1 MSYAAEQW
9 ARAQTVGN
17 ARAKQVLIELAHC
30 LNGKTQQCTPGIA
43 YLRQV
48 TELNEKTITKATD
61 YLQEKGFIRK
71 SYVKTS
77 TGRGISYAICYAGE
91 DAPKTGGMDT
101 SKTGGMG
108 TPKTGLTP
116 NLGVPPN
123 FPEDTTKTGGMGTPK
138 TGLTPNLGVPPN
150 FPEDTTKTGGMG
162 TPKTGGTDT
171 TKFGGETGNKNREI
185 EQEGIAVRENENFS
199 AEKIARPEPDL
210 AEEINSQ
217 LRDAVDRD
225 PDDFDPVDATP
236 EALDIFDT
244 EPLSVGG
251 TKAAPCPVTEIVALY
266 NKKLGPYL
274 RTVRKMTPARA
285 QAVRARWRDVAE
297 IVESQDRAT
306 VMEGMSDYFDKI
318 ARSNFLMGRVP
329 GKAWRADFDFIFS
342 QRGFTRIF
350 EDKYANG

>member
-9 ARAQTVGN
+9 ARAQKVGN

-91 DAPKTGGMDT
+91 DTPKTGGMDT
-101 SKTGGMG
+101 S
-108 TPKTGLTP
+108 KTGLTP

-123 FPEDTTKTGGMGTPK
+123 LPAD
-138 TGLTPNLGVPPN
+138 
-150 FPEDTTKTGGMG
+150 
-162 TPKTGGTDT
+162 TPKTGGMDT

-185 EQEGIAVRENENFS
+185 EQEGIEVRATQIFS

-225 PDDFDPVDATP
+225 PDDFDPVDAAP

-244 EPLSVGG
+244 EPLPVGG

>member
-1 MSYAAEQW
+1 MSY
-9 ARAQTVGN
+9 RAQDWAILQQAGDPT
-17 ARAKQVLIELAHC
+17 AKAVLIALAWS
-30 LNGKTQQCTPGIA
+30 LNTKDGLCCPSLATLAKLSDVKQRHTVLDAVVRLEKAGLIRRTMAKAKNGSGKKTYYTFPGLATWDGVTSEVTPVTSEVTGC
-43 YLRQV
+43 YLKC
-48 TELNEKTITKATD
+48 N
-61 YLQEKGFIRK
+61 
-71 SYVKTS
+71 
-77 TGRGISYAICYAGE
+77 
-91 DAPKTGGMDT
+91 
-101 SKTGGMG
+101 
-108 TPKTGLTP
+108 
-116 NLGVPPN
+116 GVLPQR
-123 FPEDTTKTGGMGTPK
+123 
-138 TGLTPNLGVPPN
+138 LL
-150 FPEDTTKTGGMG
+150 
-162 TPKTGGTDT
+162 
-171 TKFGGETGNKNREI
+171 NREDNK
-185 EQEGIAVRENENFS
+185 EENRGEVRATQIFS

>member
-1 MSYAAEQW
+1 MSYAAELW

-77 TGRGISYAICYAGE
+77 AGRGISYAICYAGE
-91 DAPKTGGMDT
+91 D
-101 SKTGGMG
+101 
-108 TPKTGLTP
+108 TP
-116 NLGVPPN
+116 
-123 FPEDTTKTGGMGTPK
+123 
-138 TGLTPNLGVPPN
+138 
-150 FPEDTTKTGGMG
+150 KTGGMG

-185 EQEGIAVRENENFS
+185 EQEGIEVRATQIFS

-210 AEEINSQ
+210 CEEINAK

-225 PDDFDPVDATP
+225 PDDFDPVDAAP

-244 EPLSVGG
+244 EPLPVGG

>member
-9 ARAQTVGN
+9 ARAQKVGN

-101 SKTGGMG
+101 PKTGGMD
-108 TPKTGLTP
+108 TSKTGLTP

-123 FPEDTTKTGGMGTPK
+123 LPAD
-138 TGLTPNLGVPPN
+138 
-150 FPEDTTKTGGMG
+150 

-199 AEKIARPEPDL
+199 AEKFAPLEPDM
-210 AEEINSQ
+210 AEEINAEFRAAS
-217 LRDAVDRD
+217 DRD

-236 EALDIFDT
+236 EELDIFDT
-244 EPLSVGG
+244 EPLTASG
-251 TKAAPCPVTEIVALY
+251 TKAATCPVTEIVALY
-266 NKKLGPYL
+266 NPKSRSKPSRYSSEN
-274 RTVRKMTPARA
+274 
-285 QAVRARWRDVAE
+285 DVLIE
-297 IVESQDRAT
+297 KSVKYTDFFLLSIVY
-306 VMEGMSDYFDKI
+306 V
-318 ARSNFLMGRVP
+318 
-329 GKAWRADFDFIFS
+329 
-342 QRGFTRIF
+342 
-350 EDKYANG
+350 

>member
-9 ARAQTVGN
+9 ARAQKIGN

-91 DAPKTGGMDT
+91 DTPKTGGMDT
-101 SKTGGMG
+101 S
-108 TPKTGLTP
+108 KTGLTP

-123 FPEDTTKTGGMGTPK
+123 LPAD
-138 TGLTPNLGVPPN
+138 
-150 FPEDTTKTGGMG
+150 
-162 TPKTGGTDT
+162 TPKTGGMDT

-185 EQEGIAVRENENFS
+185 EQEGIEVRATQIFS

-225 PDDFDPVDATP
+225 PDDFDPVDAAP

-244 EPLSVGG
+244 EPLPVGG

>member
-1 MSYAAEQW
+1 MAQWIGVNATRLAWETKVETASQRLVLLAIAKYADLDGTAFPSVESLC
-9 ARAQTVGN
+9 ADT
-17 ARAKQVLIELAHC
+17 C
-30 LNGKTQQCTPGIA
+30 LNRKTAFKVLKELQKIGAIVVSKRQPNNGNCYSICGACPKNGSTEIGTTKNGSTEIGTGGSTKNGTP
-43 YLRQV
+43 V
-48 TELNEKTITKATD
+48 
-61 YLQEKGFIRK
+61 
-71 SYVKTS
+71 V
-77 TGRGISYAICYAGE
+77 
-91 DAPKTGGMDT
+91 PKT
-101 SKTGGMG
+101 
-108 TPKTGLTP
+108 
-116 NLGVPPN
+116 VH
-123 FPEDTTKTGGMGTPK
+123 E
-138 TGLTPNLGVPPN
+138 
-150 FPEDTTKTGGMG
+150 E
-162 TPKTGGTDT
+162 
-171 TKFGGETGNKNREI
+171 
-185 EQEGIAVRENENFS
+185 EQEESKEESKEEVRATQIFS

-225 PDDFDPVDATP
+225 PDDFDPVDAAP

-244 EPLSVGG
+244 EPLPVGG
-251 TKAAPCPVTEIVALY
+251 TKTAPCPVTEIVALY

>member
-71 SYVKTS
+71 SYVITS

-91 DAPKTGGMDT
+91 DTPKTGGMD
-101 SKTGGMG
+101 
-108 TPKTGLTP
+108 
-116 NLGVPPN
+116 
-123 FPEDTTKTGGMGTPK
+123 
-138 TGLTPNLGVPPN
+138 
-150 FPEDTTKTGGMG
+150 

-185 EQEGIAVRENENFS
+185 EQEGIEVRATQIFS

-210 AEEINSQ
+210 AEEINNQ

-225 PDDFDPVDATP
+225 PDDFDPVDAAP

-244 EPLSVGG
+244 EPLPVGG

>member
-1 MSYAAEQW
+1 MAQWIGVNATRLAWETKVETASQRLVLLAIAKYADLDGTAFPSVESLC
-9 ARAQTVGN
+9 ADT
-17 ARAKQVLIELAHC
+17 C
-30 LNGKTQQCTPGIA
+30 LNRKTAFKVLKELQKIGAIVVSKRQPNNGNCYSICGACPKNGSTEIGTTKNGSTEIGTGGSTKNGTP
-43 YLRQV
+43 V
-48 TELNEKTITKATD
+48 
-61 YLQEKGFIRK
+61 
-71 SYVKTS
+71 V
-77 TGRGISYAICYAGE
+77 
-91 DAPKTGGMDT
+91 PKT
-101 SKTGGMG
+101 
-108 TPKTGLTP
+108 
-116 NLGVPPN
+116 VH
-123 FPEDTTKTGGMGTPK
+123 E
-138 TGLTPNLGVPPN
+138 
-150 FPEDTTKTGGMG
+150 E
-162 TPKTGGTDT
+162 
-171 TKFGGETGNKNREI
+171 
-185 EQEGIAVRENENFS
+185 EQEESKEESKEEVRATQIFS

-210 AEEINSQ
+210 CEEINAK

-225 PDDFDPVDATP
+225 PDDFDPADATP

-297 IVESQDRAT
+297 IVKSQDKAR

-318 ARSNFLMGRVP
+318 GRSNFLMGRVQ
-329 GKAWRADFDFIFS
+329 GKNWRADFDFIFS

>member
-71 SYVKTS
+71 SYVITS

-91 DAPKTGGMDT
+91 DTPKTGGMDT
-101 SKTGGMG
+101 Y
-108 TPKTGLTP
+108 
-116 NLGVPPN
+116 
-123 FPEDTTKTGGMGTPK
+123 
-138 TGLTPNLGVPPN
+138 
-150 FPEDTTKTGGMG
+150 KTGGMG

-185 EQEGIAVRENENFS
+185 EQEGIEVRATQIFS
-199 AEKIARPEPDL
+199 AEKIARLEPDL

-225 PDDFDPVDATP
+225 PDDFDPVDAAP

-244 EPLSVGG
+244 EPLPVGG

-329 GKAWRADFDFIFS
+329 GKSWRADFDFIFS